1 MRVGVVWY
9 KGSFAGCMNAHVGL
23 PGAMTVSR
31 KRGAYGNVMFSNES
45 THACVYS
52 ICMPEVCDES
62 P

>member
-1 MRVGVVWY
+1 MWY
-9 KGSFAGCMNAHVGL
+9 KGSFAGCMNAYVGL

-52 ICMPEVCDES
+52 TCMPEVCDES